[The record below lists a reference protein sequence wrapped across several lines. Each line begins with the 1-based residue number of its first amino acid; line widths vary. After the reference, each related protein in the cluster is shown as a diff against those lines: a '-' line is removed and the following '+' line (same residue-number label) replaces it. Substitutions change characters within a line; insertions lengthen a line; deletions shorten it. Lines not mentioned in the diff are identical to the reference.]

1 MFHVCSL
8 YCYPFQMAF
17 KSEEFVREMIDLYRS
32 LPCLWQ
38 IKSTDYC
45 NREKKREA
53 YQQLISLFKR
63 HGPNE
68 KVDEELVKRKIQGL
82 RTVYKKELNRVEKS
96 KKSGTG
102 TDEVYVPTL
111 WYYDLLA
118 FTRDQELPRRMVCT
132 IRQTPEE
139 DPDIRTDSPVEDHHW
154 QDDDI
159 SATERG
165 MEEASVMS
173 RNEEPMASVNEDPM
187 ASTSED
193 LVPRRQRKSRKRKAS
208 LPPSPDLVSL
218 ANKILLLQTQAKR
231 DSFATYAGERLQRL
245 DDRQRAH
252 AERVM
257 FETLNKAA
265 AGELNETSTVHT
277 LIDPGHFQQHSW
289 THRPDPLHSTPV
301 QRIRRPQSLAPPPQ
315 YPMCSDSFVSP
326 RHGYTNTGNR
336 YEEL

>member
-1 MFHVCSL
+1 
-8 YCYPFQMAF
+8 MAF

-265 AGELNETSTVHT
+265 AGELNET
-277 LIDPGHFQQHSW
+277 
-289 THRPDPLHSTPV
+289 
-301 QRIRRPQSLAPPPQ
+301 
-315 YPMCSDSFVSP
+315 
-326 RHGYTNTGNR
+326 
-336 YEEL
+336 

>member
-1 MFHVCSL
+1 
-8 YCYPFQMAF
+8 
-17 KSEEFVREMIDLYRS
+17 
-32 LPCLWQ
+32 
-38 IKSTDYC
+38 
-45 NREKKREA
+45 
-53 YQQLISLFKR
+53 
-63 HGPNE
+63 
-68 KVDEELVKRKIQGL
+68 
-82 RTVYKKELNRVEKS
+82 
-96 KKSGTG
+96 
-102 TDEVYVPTL
+102 
-111 WYYDLLA
+111 
-118 FTRDQELPRRMVCT
+118 MVCT

>member
-1 MFHVCSL
+1 
-8 YCYPFQMAF
+8 
-17 KSEEFVREMIDLYRS
+17 MIDLYRS

-53 YQQLISLFKR
+53 YQQLIALFKR

-68 KVDEELVKRKIQGL
+68 KVDEELVKRKIQSL

-132 IRQTPEE
+132 MQPTPEE
-139 DPDIRTDSPVEDHHW
+139 DPDIRTDSPVEDHHR

-159 SATERG
+159 PATERG
-165 MEEASVMS
+165 MEEASVLS
-173 RNEEPMASVNEDPM
+173 TNEEPMASANEDPM

-193 LVPRRQRKSRKRKAS
+193 LVPRRQRKSRRRKAS
-208 LPPSPDLVSL
+208 LPPSPDLISL
-218 ANKILLLQTQAKR
+218 ANQILLLQTQAKR
-231 DSFATYAGERLQRL
+231 DNFATFAGERLQRL

-252 AERVM
+252 AERVI
-257 FETLNKAA
+257 FETLTKAA
-265 AGELNETSTVHT
+265 AGELNETSSVHT
-277 LIDPGHFQQHSW
+277 RIDPGPFQQHSW
-289 THRPDPLHSTPV
+289 THMPDPL
-301 QRIRRPQSLAPPPQ
+301 
-315 YPMCSDSFVSP
+315 
-326 RHGYTNTGNR
+326 
-336 YEEL
+336 